1 MLLLTDT
8 LPYYIKDASFAT
20 AQGAANWIFVQEKVF
35 CPKRFFLHILPF
47 CLLKSLLCLHASATD
62 LSMGMRRGDFS
73 IFAGTSLLVSFEIF
87 QCKSIFLSINACY
100 HEVWSKAF
108 LRPFYY
114 EQSTDKADKYASILL
129 TVVHRYYYI
138 SKSLSISTK
147 KESK

>member
-1 MLLLTDT
+1 
-8 LPYYIKDASFAT
+8 
-20 AQGAANWIFVQEKVF
+20 
-35 CPKRFFLHILPF
+35 
-47 CLLKSLLCLHASATD
+47 
-62 LSMGMRRGDFS
+62 MGMRRGDFS

-138 SKSLSISTK
+138 SKSLNISTK
-147 KESK
+147 KETKKVSSW